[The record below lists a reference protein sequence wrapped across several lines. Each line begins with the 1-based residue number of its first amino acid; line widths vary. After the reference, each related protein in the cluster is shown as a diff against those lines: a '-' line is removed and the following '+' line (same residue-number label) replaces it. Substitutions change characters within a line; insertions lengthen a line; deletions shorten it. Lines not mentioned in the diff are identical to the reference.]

1 LLQVKILII
10 WWWNNLDGFSCLYIN
25 MELIILAITYC
36 FSSIVSCGFYS
47 QIQSNISSS
56 CSFLMSRNAVWLVER
71 CSNASFI
78 YKFNGT
84 AFNKLP
90 LSIPFTSDC
99 RSIRINAFSV
109 IFHNVKFVILPT
121 IACLVVMGI
130 LYLRR
135 IAYLVTF
142 PTVFYVTLQINALNV
157 ILAFLYLITFVIVLI

>member
-1 LLQVKILII
+1 
-10 WWWNNLDGFSCLYIN
+10 

-56 CSFLMSRNAVWLVER
+56 CSFLMSRNAAWLVER
-71 CSNASFI
+71 CSNGSFI

-99 RSIRINAFSV
+99 LLTVNAAGNFL
-109 IFHNVKFVILPT
+109 F
-121 IACLVVMGI
+121 
-130 LYLRR
+130 
-135 IAYLVTF
+135 
-142 PTVFYVTLQINALNV
+142 Q
-157 ILAFLYLITFVIVLI
+157 AFLTSFQVFIS